1 MAYQTTMV
9 QFGEWVPDDDRNIQ
23 PGSPL
28 FWVNGSEVALQD
40 AKNVLYT
47 SKAYRPFLPPVA
59 QGIVLPVTPVDADTY
74 TYNGTNYLI
83 AGSGAALYYSTNGGT
98 TWTLA
103 GSGYTGAQWSF
114 TQYGN
119 CVYASNGTDAIQT
132 MDLSAGTPSFT
143 ALAPSTAPKAYVL
156 GVIRDF
162 VMAGNITAG
171 DQTGAFVVQWS
182 GLAAPATWDIPNTQQ
197 SRADQS
203 GAQTLYAQYGQIQ
216 FIAQGEEQGL
226 IFQDRGITRVQYQ
239 GGDVVFGFYTY
250 ERKRGLLT
258 RRAAAQLGNTV
269 FYLSADGFYSTDGS
283 QVNPIGYGKIN
294 RWFFSDCSD
303 TTQVRAAVDT
313 VSECV
318 VWHYPNHSGG
328 WSQLAFNWYESRWT
342 HGNYAAA
349 FIYQGM
355 NGTAYQA
362 QLFDSSNKVNTL
374 SGSPTD
380 CEVTTNYFRFDP
392 AHRALC
398 ISMRI
403 LSDDANTATGA
414 VSAKVSD
421 QDADSWSGYGA
432 PETISR
438 QISVR
443 ADGYMHAVNVKM
455 TNTFTYAQG
464 VGLTFTI
471 RGRK

>member
-23 PGSPL
+23 PGAPL
-28 FWVNGSEVALQD
+28 FWVNGAEVALQD

-47 SKAYRPFLPPVA
+47 SKAYRPLLPPVA
-59 QGIVLPVTPVDADTY
+59 QGTALPVTPVDADTY
-74 TYNGTNYLI
+74 TYNGTNYII

-103 GSGYTGAQWSF
+103 GSGYTGTQWSF

-119 CVYASNGTDAIQT
+119 CVYASNGTDPIQT
-132 MDLSAGTPSFT
+132 MDLSAATPSFT
-143 ALAPSTAPKAYVL
+143 ALAPTTAPKAYVL

-162 VMAGNITAG
+162 LMAGNITAG
-171 DQTGAFVVQWS
+171 DQTGSFVVQWS
-182 GLAAPATWDIPNTQQ
+182 GLAAPATWDVPNTQQ

-203 GAQTLYAQYGQIQ
+203 GAQTMYSQYGQIQ

-226 IFQDRGITRVQYQ
+226 IFQDRGISRLQYI
-239 GGDVVFGFYTY
+239 GGDVVFSFYTY

-283 QVNPIGYGKIN
+283 TVNPIGYGKIN
-294 RWFFSDCSD
+294 RWFFNDCSD
-303 TTQVRAAVDT
+303 TSQVRAAIDT
-313 VSECV
+313 PNECV
-318 VWHYPNHSGG
+318 IWHYPNKSGG

-342 HGNYAAA
+342 HGNYTAS

-355 NGTAYQA
+355 NGTSYQP
-362 QLFDSSNKVNTL
+362 QWFDSAGKVNTF
-374 SGSPTD
+374 SGNPTD
-380 CEVTTNYFRFDP
+380 CTLTTNYFRFDP

-403 LSDDANTATGA
+403 LADDANTATGA

-421 QDADSWSGYGA
+421 QDPDNWSGYGS
-432 PETISR
+432 PEITSR
-438 QISVR
+438 QLSVR

-464 VGLTFTI
+464 VGLTFAL